1 MTARSVPLR
10 RARGVAA
17 LLTLGLAAAAC
28 GGDDSAGDSA
38 EGAATG
44 GSAAPSSEQS
54 TTSAVDRTEEA
65 AAERPATMEEW
76 EELWAEQRAAAVERI
91 KENGWGIS
99 DDGKTLT
106 GPEGFTIDLSKCPA
120 GWSNT
125 EGLTDTEIK
134 IGQTIAQSGAYAAY
148 GGMAIGLKA
157 NFDYYNANGGFTD
170 SEGKTRKITYIVKDD
185 GLDPAR
191 TIPLVDELI
200 DKDKVF
206 GVFTLGAGG
215 ALKVYDKL
223 NERCIPEPSEMNG
236 SPAMGDPVNHPW
248 TTGMQTTGTTE
259 AAIWGTFIE
268 QHLDELPD
276 GEIRVAALVASDENG
291 STYEKGFKTWL
302 EGSELKDRIK
312 YTSERFEGQS
322 PTVKAPMTTLAAFEP
337 HVFIGMLGGQA
348 CTQTILEASENGLK
362 DQATFVLLP
371 LGCKNSPFVNKDAV
385 GGDGMASDGWR
396 VTGGGYVDFNATAND
411 DDAYIAWA
419 RGELKK
425 AGVDY
430 LESSLYGSGFNTSWV
445 IMQGIQIAGELDGGL
460 NRANFILALRT
471 MDMTQPTLLTGI
483 KFNMNG
489 NADAYPTEGSDISRW
504 DGAKQAWV
512 VEEIIDISGTTENC
526 AWDVSAGGCA

>member
-1 MTARSVPLR
+1 MTELR
-10 RARGVAA
+10 APRRRGRLGIALMGLAVAA
-17 LLTLGLAAAAC
+17 AGC
-28 GGDDSAGDSA
+28 GGDDATSDGSATSN
-38 EGAATG
+38 GAAATTG
-44 GSAAPSSEQS
+44 GGAAS
-54 TTSAVDRTEEA
+54 TTGVDKTEQA
-65 AAERPATMEEW
+65 AAARPATMEEW
-76 EELWAEQRAAAVERI
+76 EELWAEQRAASVERI

-99 DDGKTLT
+99 EDGKTLT
-106 GPEGFTIDLSKCPA
+106 GPEGFTIDLSACPV

-125 EGLTDTEIK
+125 EGMSDTEIK

-148 GGMAIGLKA
+148 GGMAVGLKA
-157 NFDYYNANGGFTD
+157 NFDHYNAKGGFKD

-206 GVFTLGAGG
+206 AVFTLGAGG

-223 NERCIPEPSEMNG
+223 NQRCIPEPSEMNG

-268 QHLDELPD
+268 QHIDELPE
-276 GEIRVAALVASDENG
+276 GKIRVAALVASDENG
-291 STYEKGFKTWL
+291 TTYESGFKTWL
-302 EGSELKDRIK
+302 AASDLADRIEYK
-312 YTSERFEGQS
+312 SEKFEGQS
-322 PTVKAPMTTLAAFEP
+322 PTVKAPMTTLAAFQP

-362 DQATFVLLP
+362 DSATFLLLP

-385 GGDGMASDGWR
+385 GGDGSASDGWR

-411 DDAYIAWA
+411 DDAYISWA

-483 KFNMNG
+483 KFNMDG

-504 DGAKQAWV
+504 DAATQAWV
-512 VEEIIDISGTTENC
+512 VEEIIDISGTTEPC
-526 AWDVSAGGCA
+526 AWDVSKGGCG